1 MGKVCW
7 SWGVSP
13 ENGLCLF
20 LFGGWGRLLILANES
35 WACAFHFSG
44 VLKVDLRRHETMQWL
59 NQSGIP
65 SCVVFPECAIRYK
78 SLVAKLL
85 CIALNGWPLVV
96 SMFDVILL
104 MLCFFNS
111 ELQSNT
117 IHPTKWNSI
126 HMALWQYWR
135 CNLSNDANFSRCK
148 ELTDER
154 RARLLRDLVSSGRL
168 PFGQWLGSNK
178 LYNWG
183 VGLGRQKHVWNHLE
197 VGLL

>member
-1 MGKVCW
+1 MQWAKFVGVEVFPQKRALFVFVWRMGTCVDTCQ
-7 SWGVSP
+7 
-13 ENGLCLF
+13 
-20 LFGGWGRLLILANES
+20 RS

-104 MLCFFNS
+104 MLCFFDS

-126 HMALWQYWR
+126 HMALWQYWKMQPVQWR
-135 CNLSNDANFSRCK
+135 ELFSPQGAHWWTTGAVTARFG
-148 ELTDER
+148 EQWTLTLWTV
-154 RARLLRDLVSSGRL
+154 AWIKQIV
-168 PFGQWLGSNK
+168 
-178 LYNWG
+178 
-183 VGLGRQKHVWNHLE
+183 
-197 VGLL
+197 